1 MGTTTNSIRLHTTSD
16 RNNHEWTRKQREEK
30 QRHGGSDT
38 SRQEASM
45 GCRSN
50 VNHSTSYGF
59 DEKRELFLGGPNA
72 GAAKT
77 EHVGCST
84 GGTKI

>member
-1 MGTTTNSIRLHTTSD
+1 MCTTTTSVTLHTTTSL
-16 RNNHEWTRKQREEK
+16 NNHERTRKQREEK
-30 QRHGGSDT
+30 QGHGRSNP
-38 SRQEASM
+38 SWQEASM

-77 EHVGCST
+77 EHVGWST